1 MSDRRP
7 PRMAADLGR
16 ALKALHNGPV
26 FGVAGSGNFE
36 MLSTYREAGGE
47 YVAACHEGGAV
58 TMADG
63 WAQVSG
69 MTGVASVHQGPG
81 LTNALTALC
90 DSAKGRTPLLLL
102 AADIPEPGSHSH
114 QYINQAAT
122 LYALGVGVIVENLLT
137 PGAAVQALQ
146 YAYSRAARERRTV
159 VLNMS
164 VDALASRAE
173 HGVLPQAK
181 ESASIRVDSPVHV
194 DVQRVRELIEAS
206 HRPLILAGRGA
217 VLSGSGEVLVELAE
231 LIGAPLVTTAPAR
244 GLFFGHPSSLGIAG
258 GFASSLTTQYLCQ
271 SDLIL
276 AFGSSL
282 DAWTTANGRLTSH
295 ATVVQIDIEPDA
307 TAPHAIQGDARTA
320 ALRLVEAFGQ
330 VGSTRKSD
338 HAARAQADL
347 AGFSQVDQI
356 PFHTDDG
363 GGIDPRRLLARLN
376 ALLPENRTV
385 ALDSG
390 HFIAMAAMYV
400 DIDRAGGSLFGQ
412 AFQSVGLGISRAVG
426 AAFARQPDIVTA
438 IVGDGGFMMSCQE
451 LDTAV
456 RHQLPLL
463 TVVINDDGYGAE
475 VHDFAPLGLDTA
487 IARFPPRDIAAIA
500 EGIGAHSRRIRKLD
514 DLDSIADWLEN
525 PEGPLVLD
533 CRVDPRISAV
543 SVMTEEGRAEWAL
556 NLDQ

>member
-7 PRMAADLGR
+7 PRVAAQLGC
-16 ALKALHNGPV
+16 ALSALHDGPV
-26 FGVAGSGNFE
+26 FGLAGSGNFE
-36 MLSTYREAGGE
+36 VLSSYREEGGN

-69 MTGVASVHQGPG
+69 RTGVASVHQGPG
-81 LTNALTALC
+81 LTNAITALC

-122 LYALGVGVIVENLLT
+122 LSALEVGVVVENLLT
-137 PGAAVQALQ
+137 PETAVQQLQ
-146 YAYSRAARERRTV
+146 GAYSIATCYRRTV
-159 VLNMS
+159 VLNMPIE
-164 VDALASRAE
+164 VLASQAE
-173 HGVLPQAK
+173 QELPQARK
-181 ESASIRVDSPVHV
+181 SGNSREDTPNDVDL
-194 DVQRVRELIEAS
+194 QRVLELIKGSA
-206 HRPLILAGRGA
+206 RPLILAGRGA
-217 VLSGSGEVLVELAE
+217 VLSDSGKALVELAD

-244 GLFFGHPSSLGIAG
+244 GLFSGHPSSLGIAG
-258 GFASSLTTQYLCQ
+258 GFASSLTTQYLRQ

-282 DAWTTANGRLTSH
+282 DTWTTANGRLTSQ
-295 ATVVQIDIEPDA
+295 ATVVQIDLEP
-307 TAPHAIQGDARTA
+307 AIAEPRGIRGDARTT
-320 ALRLVEAFGQ
+320 ALRLIRDLLQ
-330 VGSTRKSD
+330 DHSKRKSD
-338 HAARAQADL
+338 YAARAQADL
-347 AGFSQVDQI
+347 ASFDRADQI
-356 PFHTDDG
+356 PFHRDDG
-363 GGIDPRRLLARLN
+363 GGMDPRQLLARLN
-376 ALLPENRTV
+376 SLLPNNRTV

-400 DIDRAGGSLFGQ
+400 DIDRPGGSLFGQ

-426 AAFARQPDIVTA
+426 AAFARQPEIVTA
-438 IVGDGGFMMSCQE
+438 IVGDGGFMMGFQE

-456 RHQLPLL
+456 RYRLPLL
-463 TVVINDDGYGAE
+463 AVVINDDGYGAE
-475 VHDFAPLGLDTA
+475 FHDFAPFGLSTD
-487 IARFPPRDIAAIA
+487 IARFPTRDIAAIA
-500 EGIGAHSRRIRKLD
+500 DGMGSQSRRIRKLS
-514 DLDSIADWLEN
+514 DLDSIAGWLKK

-543 SVMTEEGRAEWAL
+543 SVMTEEGKAEWAL